1 MDTQAIVKVNS
12 KVPPLVKL
20 VAVASHKTLGSAET
34 QSRLLSAASAPS
46 ASTVAMLTWTPG
58 AGEDTCG
65 VDLQLRPVD
74 ALRRAAAGAGWRAG
88 AGLRARQD
96 ERRQNRGVRERAGRD
111 GLGRRV
117 SQADERIETRESRM
131 S

>member
-46 ASTVAMLTWTPG
+46 GSTVAMLTWTPG

-74 ALRRAAAGAGWRAG
+74 ALAAGGAPGLLRAG
-88 AGLRARQD
+88 VQCARQD
-96 ERRQNRGVRERAGRD
+96 ERRQNSGVRELAATDLAGVYRK
-111 GLGRRV
+111 L
-117 SQADERIETRESRM
+117 TRE
-131 S
+131 

>member
-34 QSRLLSAASAPS
+34 QSRLLSAAAAPS
-46 ASTVAMLTWTPG
+46 GSTVAMLTWTPG

-74 ALRRAAAGAGWRAG
+74 ALAAGGALGLLFCGQG
-88 AGLRARQD
+88 AGLCVHVKTNEGKIEACAKELAATD
-96 ERRQNRGVRERAGRD
+96 LAGVYRK
-111 GLGRRV
+111 L
-117 SQADERIETRESRM
+117 TRE
-131 S
+131 